1 MTIVILLVRSYKF
14 VWEATNMNTP
24 NKLTVFRIC
33 LVPFLILFLLTNF
46 TVHRFIIAELIFIL
60 ASLTDHFDGKIARKN
75 NLITDFGKFAD
86 PLADKILVF
95 SVFICFVELGFANA
109 LVVIIMI
116 IREFIVISIRLAAV
130 DNGKVIAA
138 NSLGKIKTVSQIVSI
153 LVILFLQ
160 YVLELINYKI
170 IPIVFWDSKVTF
182 GVLESA
188 FNFTGNLLLWLS
200 AVLSIVS
207 GCKYVWD
214 NREFIKNTK

>member
-1 MTIVILLVRSYKF
+1 
-14 VWEATNMNTP
+14 
-24 NKLTVFRIC
+24 
-33 LVPFLILFLLTNF
+33 
-46 TVHRFIIAELIFIL
+46 
-60 ASLTDHFDGKIARKN
+60 
-75 NLITDFGKFAD
+75 
-86 PLADKILVF
+86 
-95 SVFICFVELGFANA
+95 
-109 LVVIIMI
+109 MI

-170 IPIVFWDSKVTF
+170 IPIVFWDSKITF